1 MGQVVDVLVEADS
14 KRSDQDWMA
23 RNDQNIV
30 VVFPKEQYKKGDFV
44 QVKIERA
51 STSTLVGVAVGYAS
65 L

>member
-1 MGQVVDVLVEADS
+1 
-14 KRSDQDWMA
+14 MA

-51 STSTLVGVAVGYAS
+51 STSTLVGVAVAYAS